1 MTGDEE
7 LDAILAALG
16 GELDD
21 AELDRRTAG
30 FRGALRRLRDDPAEA
45 TRIDALVADA
55 RDDQPVVA
63 LVAHAVEGDPAAWNE
78 IVERYAPLVW
88 SICARFQLSV
98 RDREDVAQNVW
109 LLLVGQ
115 LGQLRQ
121 PAALP
126 GWLATTTSRECLR
139 VVRAARKSGQLETGL
154 GEQLRFA
161 DDTGIDEEI
170 LKAERNAALGEA
182 FARLPDRCQQLLAM
196 LLADPPCSYAE
207 ISARL
212 RIPVGSIGP
221 QRARCLERLR
231 RSHAFTAG
239 TPEDLDQAD
248 EVTRAVDLGLPRDSP
263 W

>member
-55 RDDQPVVA
+55 RDDPPVVA

-98 RDREDVAQNVW
+98 RGREDVAQNVW
-109 LLLVGQ
+109 LLLVGR

-139 VVRAARKSGQLETGL
+139 VVRAARTSGQLETGL
-154 GEQLRFA
+154 GEELRFA
-161 DDTGIDEEI
+161 DDPGIDEEI
-170 LKAERNAALGEA
+170 LKAERNGALGEA
-182 FARLPDRCQQLLAM
+182 FARLPNRCQQLLAM

>member
-21 AELDRRTAG
+21 AELDLRAAG
-30 FRGALRRLRDDPAEA
+30 FRSALRRLRDDPAEA

-55 RDDQPVVA
+55 RDDPPVVA
-63 LVAHAVEGDPAAWNE
+63 LVTHAVEGDPAAWDE

-88 SICARFQLSV
+88 SICARFQLSA

-115 LGQLRQ
+115 LGKLRQ
-121 PAALP
+121 AAALP

-154 GEQLRFA
+154 A

-170 LKAERNAALGEA
+170 LIAERNAALGEA

-196 LLADPPCSYAE
+196 LLADPPYSYAE

-231 RSHAFTAG
+231 RSHAFIAG

>member
-1 MTGDEE
+1 M
-7 LDAILAALG
+7 
-16 GELDD
+16 
-21 AELDRRTAG
+21 
-30 FRGALRRLRDDPAEA
+30 
-45 TRIDALVADA
+45 
-55 RDDQPVVA
+55 
-63 LVAHAVEGDPAAWNE
+63 
-78 IVERYAPLVW
+78 
-88 SICARFQLSV
+88 
-98 RDREDVAQNVW
+98 
-109 LLLVGQ
+109 
-115 LGQLRQ
+115 
-121 PAALP
+121 
-126 GWLATTTSRECLR
+126 
-139 VVRAARKSGQLETGL
+139 VRAARKSGQLETGL
-154 GEQLRFA
+154 GEELRFA

-196 LLADPPCSYAE
+196 LLADPPYSYAE